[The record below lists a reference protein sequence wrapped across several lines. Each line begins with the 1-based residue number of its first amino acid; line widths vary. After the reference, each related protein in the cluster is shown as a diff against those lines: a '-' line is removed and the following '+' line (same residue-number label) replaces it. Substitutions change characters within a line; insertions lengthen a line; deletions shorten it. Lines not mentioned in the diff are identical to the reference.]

1 MINMD
6 FNFDYLPSDIEDEI
20 FLSEVPLELIE
31 KAIQTQFM
39 DPFEYRKKDY
49 VQSFLTKYKFSQDN
63 NFNTDEDRY
72 TIEKYHDDFMGFM
85 LGIFDIYLSLGFP
98 DFDSK
103 PEEDQHE
110 LIHMT
115 YRFFIKNIKKNFV
128 NLIMNYTNNNIEDLV
143 EMLSK
148 KKDVTSLN
156 FKLEIENDNDVVI
169 LSNLSELIQ
178 YILNIDFSV
187 DEFLELATGNDSCLE
202 LEFVKEAFEDTDI
215 VGNFIS
221 KYREM
226 LDEYSLIEL
235 ESKVRSRILKKYPL
249 RKKTEDTEQNDENEI
264 INDEETE

>member
-1 MINMD
+1 MD
-6 FNFDYLPSDIEDEI
+6 FNFDYLPSDIEDEV

-85 LGIFDIYLSLGFP
+85 IGIFDIYLSLGFP

-156 FKLEIENDNDVVI
+156 FKLEIENDND
-169 LSNLSELIQ
+169 
-178 YILNIDFSV
+178 
-187 DEFLELATGNDSCLE
+187 
-202 LEFVKEAFEDTDI
+202 
-215 VGNFIS
+215 
-221 KYREM
+221 
-226 LDEYSLIEL
+226 
-235 ESKVRSRILKKYPL
+235 
-249 RKKTEDTEQNDENEI
+249 DENI
-264 INDEETE
+264 VVHLIMANDGPTSEAGKRYNQSTIKYLKQQITAFSRLKTFPVIDKLKDFFAKC